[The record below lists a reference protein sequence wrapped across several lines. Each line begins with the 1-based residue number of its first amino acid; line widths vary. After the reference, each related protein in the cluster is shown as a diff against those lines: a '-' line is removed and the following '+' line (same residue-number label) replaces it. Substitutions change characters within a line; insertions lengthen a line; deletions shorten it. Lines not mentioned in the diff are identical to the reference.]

1 MFSSAERY
9 RRRAIDAQ
17 HQASQAI
24 DKKVREAFEEVAS
37 NWLGLAEQA
46 EWLAAQVVAPRLG
59 MQQQQHIQAKADG
72 EQR

>member
-9 RRRAIDAQ
+9 RRCAIEAQ
-17 HQASQAI
+17 QQASQAI
-24 DKKVREAFEEVAS
+24 DKKVRDAFEEVAS

-46 EWLAAQVVAPRLG
+46 EWLAAQVVAPRPG